1 MNNNNK
7 NNNNKMNNQKPVSV
21 HPDPTT
27 PNQSNG
33 VNDEKNKT
41 APVSAHPDPVVPN
54 VQQGVE
60 EKKHDAEKH
69 APHHPGT
76 PESKVPEQHDAI
88 DPSKPVEEQKHPSD
102 HAKAQEK
109 LSSDHTNGQGK
120 LGSDHTNGQGKPGS
134 DHTNNQGKHD
144 SEQEDSMRGEL
155 NYEDKVVQK
164 IIGIAIEQVDGLL
177 SANGGFFS
185 NVAGKLVNTDN
196 VTAGIE
202 TEVGKKQVAVD
213 MDVIVE
219 YGKDIEK
226 IFEEMQEI
234 IGKEVKNMTHLEV
247 IEVNANVVDIKTKEE
262 FEKDQET
269 VQDKVTDAAKKTGE
283 FASNQTDKVKSAAG
297 SGAQKVKENTEPRV
311 Q

>member
-7 NNNNKMNNQKPVSV
+7 NNNNKMNNQKPVSA

-76 PESKVPEQHDAI
+76 PEPKVPEQHDAI

-120 LGSDHTNGQGKPGS
+120 LGS

-226 IFEEMQEI
+226 IFEEMQEV

>member
-7 NNNNKMNNQKPVSV
+7 NNNNKMNNQKPVSA

-69 APHHPGT
+69 APRHPGT

-120 LGSDHTNGQGKPGS
+120 LGS

-247 IEVNANVVDIKTKEE
+247 IEVNANVVDIKTKKE

>member
-7 NNNNKMNNQKPVSV
+7 NNNNKMNNQKPVSA

-33 VNDEKNKT
+33 VNNEKNKT

-120 LGSDHTNGQGKPGS
+120 LGS

-226 IFEEMQEI
+226 IFEEMQEV

>member
-7 NNNNKMNNQKPVSV
+7 NNNNKMNNQKPVSA

-109 LSSDHTNGQGK
+109 LNSDHTNGQGK
-120 LGSDHTNGQGKPGS
+120 LGS

-226 IFEEMQEI
+226 IFEEMQEV

>member
-1 MNNNNK
+1 MNSNNK
-7 NNNNKMNNQKPVSV
+7 NNNNKMNNQKPVSA
-21 HPDPTT
+21 HPGPTT

-120 LGSDHTNGQGKPGS
+120 LGSDHTN
-134 DHTNNQGKHD
+134 NQGKHD

-226 IFEEMQEI
+226 IFEEMQEV

>member
-7 NNNNKMNNQKPVSV
+7 NNNNKMNNQKPVSA

-120 LGSDHTNGQGKPGS
+120 LGSDHTN
-134 DHTNNQGKHD
+134 NQGKHD
-144 SEQEDSMRGEL
+144 YEQEDSMRGEL

-226 IFEEMQEI
+226 IFEEMQEV

>member
-7 NNNNKMNNQKPVSV
+7 NNNNKMNNQKPVSA

-69 APHHPGT
+69 APRHPGT

-120 LGSDHTNGQGKPGS
+120 LGS

-269 VQDKVTDAAKKTGE
+269 VQEKVTAAAKKTGE

>member
-7 NNNNKMNNQKPVSV
+7 NNNNKMNNQKPVSA

-109 LSSDHTNGQGK
+109 LSSDHTKGQGK
-120 LGSDHTNGQGKPGS
+120 LGS

-226 IFEEMQEI
+226 IFEEMQEV

>member
-7 NNNNKMNNQKPVSV
+7 NNNNKMNNQKPVSA

-109 LSSDHTNGQGK
+109 LS
-120 LGSDHTNGQGKPGS
+120 S

-226 IFEEMQEI
+226 IFEEMQEV

>member
-7 NNNNKMNNQKPVSV
+7 NNNNKMNNQKPVSA

-120 LGSDHTNGQGKPGS
+120 LGSDHTN
-134 DHTNNQGKHD
+134 NQGKDD

-226 IFEEMQEI
+226 IFEEMQEV

>member
-7 NNNNKMNNQKPVSV
+7 NNNNKMNNQKPVSA

-69 APHHPGT
+69 APRHPGT

-120 LGSDHTNGQGKPGS
+120 LGSDHTN
-134 DHTNNQGKHD
+134 NQGKND

-164 IIGIAIEQVDGLL
+164 IIGIAVEQVDGLL

>member
-7 NNNNKMNNQKPVSV
+7 NNNNKMNNQKPVSA

-33 VNDEKNKT
+33 VNDVKNKT

-120 LGSDHTNGQGKPGS
+120 LGS

-226 IFEEMQEI
+226 IFEQMQEV
-234 IGKEVKNMTHLEV
+234 IGKEVKNMTHLDV

>member
-7 NNNNKMNNQKPVSV
+7 NNNNKMNNQKPVSA

-69 APHHPGT
+69 APRHPET

-120 LGSDHTNGQGKPGS
+120 LGS

>member
-7 NNNNKMNNQKPVSV
+7 NNKNKMNNQK
-21 HPDPTT
+21 
-27 PNQSNG
+27 
-33 VNDEKNKT
+33 
-41 APVSAHPDPVVPN
+41 PVSAHPDPVVPN

-69 APHHPGT
+69 APRHPGT

-120 LGSDHTNGQGKPGS
+120 LGSDHTN
-134 DHTNNQGKHD
+134 NQGKHD
-144 SEQEDSMRGEL
+144 SEQENSMRGEL

>member
-7 NNNNKMNNQKPVSV
+7 NNKNKMNNQKPVSA

-69 APHHPGT
+69 APRHPGT

-120 LGSDHTNGQGKPGS
+120 LGS

>member
-7 NNNNKMNNQKPVSV
+7 NNKNKMNNQKPVSA

-69 APHHPGT
+69 APHHPGS

-88 DPSKPVEEQKHPSD
+88 DPSKPLEEQKHPSD

-109 LSSDHTNGQGK
+109 LGSEHSNGQGK
-120 LGSDHTNGQGKPGS
+120 FGSQHTNDQENHG
-134 DHTNNQGKHD
+134 

-155 NYEDKVVQK
+155 SYEDKVVQK

>member
-7 NNNNKMNNQKPVSV
+7 NNKNKMNNQKPVSA

-69 APHHPGT
+69 APRHPGT

-120 LGSDHTNGQGKPGS
+120 LGSDHTN
-134 DHTNNQGKHD
+134 NQEKHD

-262 FEKDQET
+262 FEKDKDQET

>member
-7 NNNNKMNNQKPVSV
+7 NNKNKMNNQKPVSA

-69 APHHPGT
+69 APRHPGT

-120 LGSDHTNGQGKPGS
+120 LGS

-283 FASNQTDKVKSAAG
+283 FASNQTNKVKSAAG

>member
-7 NNNNKMNNQKPVSV
+7 NNNNKMNNQKPVSA
-21 HPDPTT
+21 HPAPTT

-120 LGSDHTNGQGKPGS
+120 LGSDHTN
-134 DHTNNQGKHD
+134 NQGKHD

-226 IFEEMQEI
+226 IFEEMQEV

>member
-7 NNNNKMNNQKPVSV
+7 NNKNKMNNQKPVSA

-69 APHHPGT
+69 APRHPGT

-120 LGSDHTNGQGKPGS
+120 LGS

-213 MDVIVE
+213 MDIIVE

-226 IFEEMQEI
+226 IFEEMQE
-234 IGKEVKNMTHLEV
+234 
-247 IEVNANVVDIKTKEE
+247 
-262 FEKDQET
+262 
-269 VQDKVTDAAKKTGE
+269 
-283 FASNQTDKVKSAAG
+283 
-297 SGAQKVKENTEPRV
+297 
-311 Q
+311 

>member
-7 NNNNKMNNQKPVSV
+7 NNNNKMNNQKPVSA

-27 PNQSNG
+27 PNQPNG

-120 LGSDHTNGQGKPGS
+120 LGS

-226 IFEEMQEI
+226 IFEEMQEV

>member
-7 NNNNKMNNQKPVSV
+7 NNNNKMNNQKPVSA

-120 LGSDHTNGQGKPGS
+120 LGSDHTN
-134 DHTNNQGKHD
+134 NQGKYD

-226 IFEEMQEI
+226 IFEEMQEV

>member
-7 NNNNKMNNQKPVSV
+7 NNNNKMNNQKPVSA

-69 APHHPGT
+69 APRHPGT

-120 LGSDHTNGQGKPGS
+120 LGSDHTN
-134 DHTNNQGKHD
+134 NQGKHD

-155 NYEDKVVQK
+155 SYEDKVVQK

>member
-1 MNNNNK
+1 
-7 NNNNKMNNQKPVSV
+7 MNNQKPVSA

-109 LSSDHTNGQGK
+109 LSSDHTNGQGI
-120 LGSDHTNGQGKPGS
+120 LGS

-226 IFEEMQEI
+226 IFEEMQEV

>member
-7 NNNNKMNNQKPVSV
+7 NNNNKMNNQKPVSA

-120 LGSDHTNGQGKPGS
+120 LGSDHTN
-134 DHTNNQGKHD
+134 NQGKHD
-144 SEQEDSMRGEL
+144 SEQEDSMRGKL

-226 IFEEMQEI
+226 IFEEMQEV

>member
-1 MNNNNK
+1 M
-7 NNNNKMNNQKPVSV
+7 SA

-120 LGSDHTNGQGKPGS
+120 LGSDHTN
-134 DHTNNQGKHD
+134 NQGKHD

-164 IIGIAIEQVDGLL
+164 SSESQL
-177 SANGGFFS
+177 N
-185 NVAGKLVNTDN
+185 K
-196 VTAGIE
+196 
-202 TEVGKKQVAVD
+202 
-213 MDVIVE
+213 
-219 YGKDIEK
+219 
-226 IFEEMQEI
+226 
-234 IGKEVKNMTHLEV
+234 
-247 IEVNANVVDIKTKEE
+247 
-262 FEKDQET
+262 
-269 VQDKVTDAAKKTGE
+269 
-283 FASNQTDKVKSAAG
+283 
-297 SGAQKVKENTEPRV
+297 
-311 Q
+311 

>member
-1 MNNNNK
+1 
-7 NNNNKMNNQKPVSV
+7 MNNQKPVSA

-88 DPSKPVEEQKHPSD
+88 DPSNPVEEQKHPSD

-120 LGSDHTNGQGKPGS
+120 LGS

-226 IFEEMQEI
+226 IFEEMQEV

>member
-7 NNNNKMNNQKPVSV
+7 NNKNKMNNQKPVSA

-69 APHHPGT
+69 APRHPGT

-120 LGSDHTNGQGKPGS
+120 LGSDHTN
-134 DHTNNQGKHD
+134 NQGKHD

-185 NVAGKLVNTDN
+185 NMAGKLVNTDN

>member
-7 NNNNKMNNQKPVSV
+7 NNNNKMNNQKPVSA

-109 LSSDHTNGQGK
+109 FSSDHTNGQGK
-120 LGSDHTNGQGKPGS
+120 LGS

>member
-7 NNNNKMNNQKPVSV
+7 NNNNKMNNQKPVSA

-69 APHHPGT
+69 APRHPGT

-120 LGSDHTNGQGKPGS
+120 LGS

-226 IFEEMQEI
+226 IFEEMQEV
-234 IGKEVKNMTHLEV
+234 IGKEVKNMTHLDV

>member
-1 MNNNNK
+1 M
-7 NNNNKMNNQKPVSV
+7 SA

-120 LGSDHTNGQGKPGS
+120 LGSDHTN
-134 DHTNNQGKHD
+134 NQGKHD

-226 IFEEMQEI
+226 IFEEMQEV

>member
-7 NNNNKMNNQKPVSV
+7 NNKNKMNNQKPVSA

-41 APVSAHPDPVVPN
+41 APVSAHTDPVVPN

-69 APHHPGT
+69 APRHPGT

-120 LGSDHTNGQGKPGS
+120 LGS

>member
-7 NNNNKMNNQKPVSV
+7 NNKNKMNNQKPVSA

-69 APHHPGT
+69 APRHPGT

-120 LGSDHTNGQGKPGS
+120 LGS

-234 IGKEVKNMTHLEV
+234 IGKEVKNMTRLEV

-297 SGAQKVKENTEPRV
+297 SGARKVKENTEPRV

>member
-7 NNNNKMNNQKPVSV
+7 NNNNKMNNQKPVSA

-69 APHHPGT
+69 APHHSGT

-120 LGSDHTNGQGKPGS
+120 LGS

-226 IFEEMQEI
+226 IFEEMQEV

>member
-7 NNNNKMNNQKPVSV
+7 NNNNKMNNQKPVSA

-120 LGSDHTNGQGKPGS
+120 LGSDHTN
-134 DHTNNQGKHD
+134 NQGKHD
-144 SEQEDSMRGEL
+144 SKQEDSMRGEL

-226 IFEEMQEI
+226 IFEEMQEV